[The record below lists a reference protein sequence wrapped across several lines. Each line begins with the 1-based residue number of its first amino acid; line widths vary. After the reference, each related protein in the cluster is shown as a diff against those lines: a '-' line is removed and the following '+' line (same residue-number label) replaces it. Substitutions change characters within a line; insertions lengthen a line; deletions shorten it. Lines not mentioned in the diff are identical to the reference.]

1 MGSETEGDTSG
12 TDTRHRVV
20 VGVDGSRDAMAAV
33 DWAATQAQLTGAVL
47 EIVTTFGQG
56 YGFLNPSEVERGM
69 QNDIDQATARVER
82 VAPSIDIITKTFA
95 GSPGGFLIEES
106 APADLLVVGS
116 RGRGGFRSLLL
127 GSVSRRCVHRARC
140 PVVVVGHHGS
150 DDADDRGGQSE
161 DRRAVNP
168 GTDSDALETDTDTK
182 EKVMTTTRT
191 ESAHRIVVG
200 IDGSPS
206 SLAALEWAAD
216 QAVLTGAALEV
227 LMTWEWPIG
236 IGFSPVPSGFDPAHD
251 CETTLHKALAPV
263 REAHPGVSVQGTVI
277 EGHPAPLLVKASHG
291 ADLLVVGSRGH
302 GEFTG
307 MLLGSVS

>member
-47 EIVTTFGQG
+47 EIVTAFGQG

-82 VAPSIDIITKTFA
+82 VAPSIDIITKAFA

-150 DDADDRGGQSE
+150 DDVDAQPEQSE
-161 DRRAVNP
+161 DERPVDP
-168 GTDSDALETDTDTK
+168 TTTSDTK
-182 EKVMTTTRT
+182 ETDAKEIVMTTTRT
-191 ESAHRIVVG
+191 DSAHRIVVG

-206 SLAALEWAAD
+206 SMAALDWAAD
-216 QAVLTGAALEV
+216 QAALTGASLEV

-236 IGFSPVPSGFDPAHD
+236 IGFSLVPDGFDPAHD
-251 CETTLHKALAPV
+251 CETVLDRK
-263 REAHPGVSVQGTVI
+263 SVV
-277 EGHPAPLLVKASHG
+277 
-291 ADLLVVGSRGH
+291 
-302 GEFTG
+302 
-307 MLLGSVS
+307 